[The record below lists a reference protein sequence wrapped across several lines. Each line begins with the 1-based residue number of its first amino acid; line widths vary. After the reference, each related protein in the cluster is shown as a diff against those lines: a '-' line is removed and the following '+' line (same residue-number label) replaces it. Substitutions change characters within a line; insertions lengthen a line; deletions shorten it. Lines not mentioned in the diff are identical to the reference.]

1 MGLSKNVD
9 ALITGG
15 IYVGFLVVM
24 YMVILKYRLPYAQVL
39 LAYVVLKVI
48 EKIYQNV
55 IRHRI
60 ITGDNSPLTSTGMT
74 LGLMDILLTFIAFI
88 GVPIIAA
95 YRFSALQ
102 VAGVFATGF
111 ATGSIAD
118 AVIQRL

>member
-1 MGLSKNVD
+1 MGLSKNTD
-9 ALITGG
+9 AIITGG
-15 IYVGFLVVM
+15 ISVSFLVVM
-24 YMVILKYRLPYAQVL
+24 YIVILKYRLPYAQVL
-39 LAYVVLKVI
+39 LAYVILKII
-48 EKIYQNV
+48 EAIYRNV

-74 LGLMDILLTFIAFI
+74 LGVMDLLLLFISFI

-102 VAGVFATGF
+102 VAGVFATGY
-111 ATGSIAD
+111 ASGSIAD